1 MQTSFNVNGQKLDR
15 REVNPEMIARMAE
28 SAKNIKT
35 DNNASADSWQAL
47 SDRVTRNDSV
57 SKEDLAQIQALGKAC
72 FTYHKKL
79 HNDLKASG
87 YKDQALRAELQDV
100 HVFQSGNDAIKDAL
114 MIDSAKTAVQAL
126 AGASFGPTGIVT
138 AYAAYAKLNDDS
150 LQNLMGTLQ
159 DIRDGKSHTTF
170 AGNAIEAVH
179 VEQVW
184 QKMNH
189 MLDAAVETGRAGE
202 PVEVNAQYYELTNQQ
217 VVGKLAAAAE
227 AGNKVRVNV
236 DAGRLVAFKG
246 SHVVIDEVPDKLRA
260 IIQMMNAKGDI
271 AVSAYPVPEQLGSPG
286 NLMHRKGLRVGD
298 QFLLSGMNAN
308 EGSGE
313 NVDAGYVIEG
323 PAATQLVKNF
333 ARDVGVSIGASNE
346 AVYGQKPLAEFMD
359 GDINMGT
366 RGLIGMFDCAAGP
379 SPAGT
384 SMPRASD
391 YAGLAR
397 VADSC
402 GVKVSDYTD
411 CSPEKIDELLAAG
424 EEIPLSKSGKEKFLA
439 LVDRAL
445 GSLRTPENIER
456 LKDITPPA
464 PEIKGVSPV
473 GIADLPVEREALML
487 TAIQDAEKFIYIPA
501 FVMTR
506 TVASMLVAKRD
517 EMREQGKEID
527 IRVICDPG
535 VYPDGGTPNEAG
547 VKFLENEGVNVRWAN
562 LPRTGWHDRKIHAKE
577 LLTDKGEFFGST
589 NFSNKGLRENWEHS
603 GYVKFDE
610 SDASSVAQRDSAVGH
625 FLQLWDKESFELNS
639 LEKGKKIKER
649 QSNAKDFLVQA
660 DEARFGVLRDT
671 IKGIET
677 LEEATGRFV
686 ESEAQCTHTQGRIQ
700 EFEKQGYDKDT
711 AVLLAVQEK
720 LGKDEFY
727 AALEALPERAAL
739 EALK

>member
-1 MQTSFNVNGQKLDR
+1 MQTTFNVGGQKLNR
-15 REVNPEMIARMAE
+15 QEINPELIARMAD
-28 SAKNIKT
+28 SAKGIKAEG
-35 DNNASADSWQAL
+35 NPSAESWQAL
-47 SDRVTRNDSV
+47 SDRVTKNDAV
-57 SKEDLAQIQALGKAC
+57 SSEDLSQLQALGKSC
-72 FTYHKKL
+72 WTHHKKV
-79 HNDLKASG
+79 HNDFKASG
-87 YKDQALRAELQDV
+87 YKDKALKAELADV
-100 HVFQSGNDAIKDAL
+100 HVFLEGNDAIKEAL
-114 MIDSAKTAVQAL
+114 MIDTAKTAVQAL
-126 AGASFGPTGIVT
+126 AGASFGPTGLVT
-138 AYAAYAKLNDDS
+138 AYAAYAKLDDDS
-150 LQNLMGTLQ
+150 LQNLMSTLQ
-159 DIRDGKSHTTF
+159 DVRDGKSHTTF
-170 AGNAIEAVH
+170 AGNKIEAVH
-179 VEQVW
+179 TEQVW

-189 MLDAAVETGRAGE
+189 LLDAAVETGRAGK

-246 SHVVIDEVPDKLRA
+246 KHVVIDEVPDKLRA
-260 IIQMMNAKGDI
+260 ILQLTGANGDI
-271 AVSAYPVPEQLGSPG
+271 AVSAYPVPEKLGEPG

-333 ARDVGVSIGASNE
+333 ARDVADSAGASNT
-346 AVYGQKPLAEFMD
+346 AVYGEKPLAEFMD

-379 SPAGT
+379 TPAGQ
-384 SMPRASD
+384 SMPRASN
-391 YAGLAR
+391 A
-397 VADSC
+397 ADLEKIAESY
-402 GVKVSDYTD
+402 GQKVSDYTD
-411 CSPEKIDELLAAG
+411 CSPTQIDELLNAG
-424 EEIPLSKSGKEKFLA
+424 DEIPLSKGGKEKFLA

-445 GSLRTPENIER
+445 GSTRTPENLER
-456 LKDITPPA
+456 LADITPPKA
-464 PEIKGVSPV
+464 EVKGTSPV
-473 GIADLPVEREALML
+473 ALADMPVEREAILL
-487 TAIQDAEKFIYIPA
+487 TAIQDAEKFVYIPA
-501 FVMTR
+501 FVMTK

-517 EMREQGKEID
+517 EMKEQGKDID

-535 VYPDGGTPNEAG
+535 VYPDGGTPNEHG
-547 VKFLENEGVNVRWAN
+547 VKFLENNGITPRWAN

-610 SDASSVAQRDSAVGH
+610 KDASSVAQRESAVSH
-625 FLQLWDKESFELNS
+625 FLDLWDNQSFELNS
-639 LEKGKKIKER
+639 LEKGKKIKSK
-649 QSNAKDFLVQA
+649 QSDAKDFLYQA

-677 LEEATGRFV
+677 LEQATGRFV
-686 ESEAQCTHTQGRIQ
+686 ESEAQSTQTQARIKQ
-700 EFEKQGYDKDT
+700 FETEGYDKDT

-720 LGKDEFY
+720 LGKEEFY
-727 AALEALPERAAL
+727 AALGELPERKAL